1 MNKAIL
7 QIKLASDSDFSGIM
21 DLIKQV
27 ISAMAQNGIF
37 QWNEAYPNS
46 DVVSKDIKE
55 RELFVLKI
63 GEFVDGIVTLND
75 GKSIEFGKSCVP
87 ELQKKEL
94 ILHRLAVRPGYQ
106 RIRVGR
112 SIAGFFGSLRKVSG
126 L

>member
-75 GKSIEFGKSCVP
+75 
-87 ELQKKEL
+87 
-94 ILHRLAVRPGYQ
+94 
-106 RIRVGR
+106 
-112 SIAGFFGSLRKVSG
+112 
-126 L
+126 